1 MIGSGPKFAA
11 TRLWEQAQMEHP
23 MKPIPGPRNARPVN
37 SLRWLIFGLL
47 VALLPLSFARS
58 AAASEQLKIVIGF
71 PAGSGLD
78 VITRVISA
86 RVQAATGTTVIVE
99 NRPGAGGRVAAEAV
113 AQAEP
118 DGSTI
123 LSAPIVTT
131 AFTPFMYKNLRYDPI
146 NGLAP
151 ITRLGNF
158 KFALAVNN
166 AVPTGTLQEFV
177 AYAKA
182 HPGQIGYAT
191 PGQGTPAHFLGA
203 MFNRATGTELLHVPY
218 RGSGPAATA
227 LLSGEVKSTINTTV
241 ALLPLYKDKQ
251 VKMLAVT
258 GAARSPTLPDVP
270 TFGELRMNLGDI
282 ENAELWYGFLAPGKT
297 PQAMVNKLNA
307 ALVEALRDPTVRGK
321 LENLDIEVATDT
333 PETFARIVKAD
344 YQRWGEVIR
353 ATGFTPDD

>member
-1 MIGSGPKFAA
+1 MNRRSRSI
-11 TRLWEQAQMEHP
+11 RQANP
-23 MKPIPGPRNARPVN
+23 MQ
-37 SLRWLIFGLL
+37 WLIFGLVL
-47 VALLPLSFARS
+47 ATVPLPFSS
-58 AAASEQLKIVIGF
+58 SVAAAEPLKIIIGF

-86 RVQAATGTTVIVE
+86 RVQADTGTTVIIE

-113 AQAEP
+113 AQAGP
-118 DGSTI
+118 DGNTI

-158 KFALAVNN
+158 KFALAVQSSFP
-166 AVPTGTLQEFV
+166 AGSLQEFV
-177 AYAKA
+177 AYVKG
-182 HPGQIGYAT
+182 HPGQIGYGT

-203 MFNRATGTELLHVPY
+203 MFNRATGTDLLHVPY

-227 LLSGEVKSTINTTV
+227 LLSGEVKSSFNTTV

-258 GAARSPTLPDVP
+258 GATRSPTVPDVP

-282 ENAELWYGFLAPGKT
+282 ESAELWYGFLAPGKT
-297 PQAMVNKLNA
+297 PPPLLNKLNA
-307 ALVEALRDPTVRGK
+307 VLVQALKDPAVRGK
-321 LENLDIEVATDT
+321 LETLDIEVATDT
-333 PETFARIVKAD
+333 PDAFARIVKAD

-353 ATGFTPDD
+353 STGFTLDD

>member
-1 MIGSGPKFAA
+1 MKAIRRSRSTRRCGS
-11 TRLWEQAQMEHP
+11 TQ
-23 MKPIPGPRNARPVN
+23 
-37 SLRWLIFGLL
+37 WLVFGLL
-47 VALLPLSFARS
+47 VALLPLSFAS
-58 AAASEQLKIVIGF
+58 SVVAAEQLKIVIGF

-78 VITRVISA
+78 VITRVIAA
-86 RVQAATGTTVIVE
+86 RVQAATGTTVIIE

-118 DGSTI
+118 DGNTI

-166 AVPTGTLQEFV
+166 GVPAGTLKEFV

-203 MFNRATGTELLHVPY
+203 MFNRATGTDLLHVPY
-218 RGSGPAATA
+218 RGSGPAAAA

-241 ALLPLYKDKQ
+241 ALMPPYKEKQ
-251 VKMLAVT
+251 VKVLAVT
-258 GAARSPTLPDVP
+258 GAARSPTLPNVP
-270 TFGELRMNLGDI
+270 TFGELSMNLGDI
-282 ENAELWYGFLAPGKT
+282 ESAELWYGFLAPGKT
-297 PQAMVNKLNA
+297 PPAMVDKLNA
-307 ALVEALRDPTVRGK
+307 ALVEALKDPTVRDK

-333 PETFARIVKAD
+333 PEAFARIVKAD